1 MPRGRRG
8 HSALVHRGAML
19 LYGGY
24 RDLRGSSN
32 ELWAFHFGKDMEYIY
47 FKLGKTQV
55 RHIIENLF
63 YPFRM
68 YCRNPDSYSW

>member
-1 MPRGRRG
+1 MRTQKGANVPKGRRG

-32 ELWAFHFGKDMEYIY
+32 ELWAFHFGKFLTFIAIKNYVY
-47 FKLGKTQV
+47 TVLPV
-55 RHIIENLF
+55 LLF
-63 YPFRM
+63 FL
-68 YCRNPDSYSW
+68 